1 MRRADFSQLAQ
12 QLGYKP
18 SQRMLELRAMQVDW
32 STQARHPA
40 SRQPAPRSRRARA
53 PQIMYEDDLG
63 FIARRRKDTKYKQE
77 EKALAR
83 GKLGNVDSWNNQT
96 AFGACGGSP
105 PAP

>member
-1 MRRADFSQLAQ
+1 
-12 QLGYKP
+12 
-18 SQRMLELRAMQVDW
+18 
-32 STQARHPA
+32 
-40 SRQPAPRSRRARA
+40 
-53 PQIMYEDDLG
+53 MYEDDLG
-63 FIARRRKDTKYKQE
+63 FIFRRRKGAKYKQE